1 MIHIVKG
8 FSIINKAEIDAFF
21 WNSLAFSMIQ
31 WMLAIWSLI
40 PLPFLNSDCT
50 SGSSWFTYCWM
61 CKDQK
66 IALISHQNN
75 LSYHLFSSS
84 SRVLWFQI
92 INLTVLLLH
101 LFPNFFWIKKIGF
114 LNFIFTLFIQS
125 VKKYIFLCV
134 YWVNCVLISNQLD
147 ANVWRM
153 YWKRN
158 V

>member
-8 FSIINKAEIDAFF
+8 FIIINKAEIDVCLEFP
-21 WNSLAFSMIQ
+21 AFSMIQ
-31 WMLAIWSLI
+31 RMLAIGSLI
-40 PLPFLNSDCT
+40 PLPFLNPDCT

-61 CKDQK
+61 FKYQT
-66 IALISHQNN
+66 IALISHQHN

-101 LFPNFFWIKKIGF
+101 LFPNFFWIKKIDF

-125 VKKYIFLCV
+125 VKKYNWFFV
-134 YWVNCVLISNQLD
+134 YWVICVLLANQPD

-158 V
+158 L